1 MDIFLTNNLTNKK
14 EQFIPNDSK
23 NIGMYVCGPTVYDD
37 PHIGNARPLVIFD
50 ILFKILKNNFSKV
63 TYVRNITDID
73 DKIIQKSIEKD
84 ISYRELGENVW
95 KEFVVAH
102 ENLNCLEPDI
112 EPRATAYI
120 PEIVQYIEKLIQNG
134 FGYVTSSGVYY
145 DVSKFENYLD
155 LSGRSIEEVRTGTR
169 VETEDDKKRAEDF
182 ALWKFSKDDEP
193 SWDSPW
199 GDGRPG
205 WHIECS
211 TMISETLGNTID
223 FHCGGID
230 LIFPHHENE
239 IAQSKGVNTE
249 ENFVN
254 YWLHN
259 GMLNLSGKKMS
270 KSDGNVKLLNEY
282 IDEYSGEV
290 VRFFF
295 LRAHYRSPQEFSEQL
310 LQEAKKTLSNLT
322 EFTKDVLAEPNDND
336 LVDIFVKCM
345 NDDMNTPKLL
355 GEIFQKI
362 KDTNGLDQENTIKIK
377 QTVKFIFG
385 ILGFDLKTS
394 KQKIVDERVLSE
406 FFQKYNIKFNDID
419 SAMSDFRDK
428 REKLR
433 NNKQYGE
440 ADKMREDLLE
450 IGIVIND
457 GENVGWYWKNS

>member
-1 MDIFLTNNLTNKK
+1 MLNLYNSLTKK
-14 EQFIPNDSK
+14 QEEIQIDK
-23 NIGMYVCGPTVYDD
+23 DDVRIYLCGPTVQSS
-37 PHIGNARPLVIFD
+37 PHLGHGRSAVVFD
-50 ILFKILKNNFSKV
+50 FFVRYLKYLNYSVLF
-63 TYVRNITDID
+63 VRNITDID
-73 DKIIQKSIEKD
+73 DKIIEKSNEKN
-84 ISYRELGENVW
+84 ISYRELGEKVW
-95 KEFVVAH
+95 KEFDLAH
-102 ENLNCLEPDI
+102 ENLNCLVPDM

-120 PEIVQYIEKLIQNG
+120 PEIIQYIEKLIQNG
-134 FGYVTSSGVYY
+134 FGYVTNSGVYY
-145 DVSKFENYLD
+145 DVSKFENYLE

-182 ALWKFSKDDEP
+182 ALWKFSKEHEP

-199 GDGRPG
+199 GYGRPG

-239 IAQSKGVNTE
+239 IAQSKGVDTN
-249 ENFVN
+249 ENFAN

-322 EFTKDVLAEPNDND
+322 EFTKGVVAEPNDNS
-336 LVDIFVKCM
+336 LIDIFVKCM
-345 NDDMNTPKLL
+345 NDDINTPKLL

-362 KDTNGLDQENTIKIK
+362 KDTNNLDQENTIKIK
-377 QTVKFIFG
+377 QTVKFIFE
-385 ILGFDLKTS
+385 ILGFELKTS
-394 KQKIVDERVLSE
+394 EQNIVDEKLLSE
-406 FFQKYNIKFNDID
+406 FFIKYNIKFNDIE
-419 SAMSDFRDK
+419 SAMNDFSEK
-428 REKLR
+428 REELR
-433 NNKQYGE
+433 KNKQYGE

-450 IGIVIND
+450 IGIVMND

>member
-1 MDIFLTNNLTNKK
+1 MLKLYNSLTKKQEEIQINKDDVK
-14 EQFIPNDSK
+14 I
-23 NIGMYVCGPTVYDD
+23 YLCGPTVQSS
-37 PHIGNARPLVIFD
+37 PHLGHGRSAVVFD
-50 ILFKILKNNFSKV
+50 FFIRYLKYLNYSVLF
-63 TYVRNITDID
+63 VRNITDID
-73 DKIIQKSIEKD
+73 DKIIEKSNEKN

-95 KEFVVAH
+95 KEFDLAH
-102 ENLNCLEPDI
+102 ENLNCLVPDM

-120 PEIVQYIEKLIQNG
+120 PEIIQYIEKLIQNG

-145 DVSKFENYLD
+145 DVSKFKNYLE
-155 LSGRSIEEVRTGTR
+155 LSGRSIEDVRTGTR

-182 ALWKFSKDDEP
+182 ALWKFSKEDEP

-239 IAQSKGVNTE
+239 IAQSKGVDIN
-249 ENFVN
+249 ENFAN

-270 KSDGNVKLLNEY
+270 KSDGNIKLLNEY

-310 LQEAKKTLSNLT
+310 LKEAKKTLSNLT
-322 EFTKDVLAEPNDND
+322 EFTKGVAAEPNDND
-336 LVDIFVKCM
+336 LVDTFVKCM
-345 NDDMNTPKLL
+345 NDDINTPKLL

-362 KDTNGLDQENTIKIK
+362 KDTNNLDQENAIKIK
-377 QTVKFIFG
+377 QTVKFIFE
-385 ILGFDLKTS
+385 ILGFKLKTS
-394 KQKIVDERVLSE
+394 KQNTVDEKLLSE
-406 FFQKYNIKFNDID
+406 FFKKYNIKFNDIE
-419 SAMSDFRDK
+419 SAMNDFSEK
-428 REKLR
+428 REGLRKNKL
-433 NNKQYGE
+433 YGE

-450 IGIVIND
+450 IGIVMND